1 MASILT
7 SIKKLLGPEEADI
20 SFDVDIIIGINSAL
34 MVLNQLGVGPKD
46 GFVITDKTQ
55 TWEEFLGESKILEGV
70 KTYVY
75 LKTKLDFDPPS
86 TAGAMDAMD
95 RRIKEWEYRLV
106 TMIETQPVPVVVPE
120 PEV

>member
-7 SIKKLLGPEEADI
+7 SIKKLLGPEEADT
-20 SFDVDIIIGINSAL
+20 SFDIDIIIGINSAL

-86 TAGAMDAMD
+86 SAGAMDAMD